1 MAKKGNTIGSWA
13 FLIGVLL
20 AIVLAFIASLESLAW
35 LLVVLG
41 IIIGLFNIDGKET
54 TKFLWAGLALVL
66 VGAFAGNTLGSVMYL
81 QDIFANM
88 VALFAPAVI
97 VVALKSVFELAKR

>member
-1 MAKKGNTIGSWA
+1 MANSLGGWA

-20 AIVLAFIASLESLAW
+20 ALVFSFFGQFGSWAW

-41 IIIGLFNIDGKET
+41 LIIGFLNITET
-54 TKFLWAGLALVL
+54 EVQKFLWAGTVLVL
-66 VGAFAGNTLGSVMYL
+66 IGYMAGDVFSAIPYL
-81 QDIFANM
+81 PEIFNNL

-97 VVALKSVFELAKR
+97 IVALKSVFELAKKK